1 MKTII
6 SARLPEMTIEQ
17 IEMLKRYYE
26 LDELTGDR
34 FSTSRILIICI
45 NFFWKHMF
53 ESKTNTYL
61 DEIKEQVLAEFNKTT
76 GEK

>member
-17 IEMLKRYYE
+17 MEMLKRFYE

-34 FSTSRILIICI
+34 FSTSRIIIICV
-45 NFFWKHMF
+45 NFFWKHIF
-53 ESKTNTYL
+53 ETKTGTYL
-61 DEIKEQVLAEFNKTT
+61 DDIRKQVMTEYNK
-76 GEK
+76 

>member
-17 IEMLKRYYE
+17 MEMLKRLYE

-34 FSTSRILIICI
+34 FSTSRIIIICV
-45 NFFWKHMF
+45 NFFWKHIF
-53 ESKTNTYL
+53 ETKTDTYL
-61 DEIKEQVLAEFNKTT
+61 DNITDQVKREYNK
-76 GEK
+76 